1 MRCEKAR
8 KIFSGPD
15 ADAPEVRRHMEQCRS
30 CREWLGRVRR
40 IEEIHRSLPF
50 IEAPDRL
57 TGRIMEEVAA
67 CGQERR
73 RITWRI
79 LMPAAAAAFAV
90 LGIYA
95 GAYIS
100 DSMLSSPEPHFAETT
115 GLEYFQAYPPESVG
129 EALDLAARGEEDE

>member
-1 MRCEKAR
+1 MRCERVR
-8 KIFSGPD
+8 KTASGSG
-15 ADAPEVRRHMEQCRS
+15 AEAPEVRRHLEGCES
-30 CREWLGRVRR
+30 CREWLEKVRR
-40 IEEIHRSLPF
+40 IEEIHRSLPI

-57 TGRIMEEVAA
+57 TGRVMEEVAA
-67 CGQERR
+67 RGQERR
-73 RITWRI
+73 KITWRI
-79 LMPAAAAAFAV
+79 LMPAAAAACAA

-100 DSMLSSPEPHFAETT
+100 DSMLSSPEPHYTETT